1 MDAWLQLQR
10 VDPSS
15 CTLIQLRSR
24 GDGLDKASAQLQV
37 QAEAAASQLTAL
49 QAAIHAAQA
58 PAVVPAGA
66 AAAGGSKAKTQKGD
80 EKKPSGGAVG
90 AARRTAMSGLL
101 SRADGLSLRL
111 HATSGSHQRLSKA
124 AVALRAQ
131 ADAVSGLPAQLRELV
146 AGPLAR
152 VQAAAGGA
160 LVVLD
165 AALHSN
171 ETAAGV
177 TAVAGVAAVASSDD
191 ASAVLRAVLSDS
203 PLMMEHATV
212 LHQQV
217 EELLREA
224 QAIASDAGK
233 LQVRGQAWGR
243 EGGRCRGTL
252 GAEVVDELRGREGRC
267 EGSFL
272 SSSQCGTWGA
282 GEAFSL
288 HCEKYFSSCQTEQ
301 MLTPPITLYNPT
313 NTYTLLKQLSSPT
326 LLTSSPVLLTP
337 QSQLAANAV
346 NGMAEAVAELHK
358 RVAKLGRAADMM
370 RGSLAVLERKAER
383 HSLEGTLSRTAAV
396 PEFTSF
402 RKMHVR
408 LKPLNPAEANG
419 GALPKE
425 RRAAW
430 GAAAP
435 MDDMANSRYKRPA
448 APVEAA
454 QLDCALQQQLEDL
467 LRQLQVGEEEKG
479 ERRGG
484 MCFGGGRMGEGAY
497 VGEGGKGQGGRGV
510 CFLRLLAGPAI

>member
-1 MDAWLQLQR
+1 M
-10 VDPSS
+10 
-15 CTLIQLRSR
+15 
-24 GDGLDKASAQLQV
+24 
-37 QAEAAASQLTAL
+37 
-49 QAAIHAAQA
+49 
-58 PAVVPAGA
+58 
-66 AAAGGSKAKTQKGD
+66 
-80 EKKPSGGAVG
+80 
-90 AARRTAMSGLL
+90 
-101 SRADGLSLRL
+101 
-111 HATSGSHQRLSKA
+111 
-124 AVALRAQ
+124 
-131 ADAVSGLPAQLRELV
+131 
-146 AGPLAR
+146 
-152 VQAAAGGA
+152 
-160 LVVLD
+160 
-165 AALHSN
+165 
-171 ETAAGV
+171 
-177 TAVAGVAAVASSDD
+177 
-191 ASAVLRAVLSDS
+191 
-203 PLMMEHATV
+203 
-212 LHQQV
+212 
-217 EELLREA
+217 
-224 QAIASDAGK
+224 
-233 LQVRGQAWGR
+233 
-243 EGGRCRGTL
+243 
-252 GAEVVDELRGREGRC
+252 
-267 EGSFL
+267 
-272 SSSQCGTWGA
+272 
-282 GEAFSL
+282 
-288 HCEKYFSSCQTEQ
+288 
-301 MLTPPITLYNPT
+301 
-313 NTYTLLKQLSSPT
+313 
-326 LLTSSPVLLTP
+326 LLTP

-510 CFLRLLAGPAI
+510 CFLILLAGPAI